1 MFDILSGFI
10 SIILGCSLFT
20 SLAAA
25 GAISLLLD
33 AIMWMDDL
41 AALLVYPLA
50 FITWFGLGMR
60 YMNMTHSH

>member
-1 MFDILSGFI
+1 
-10 SIILGCSLFT
+10 
-20 SLAAA
+20 
-25 GAISLLLD
+25 LD

-60 YMNMTHSH
+60 YVNMTHSH